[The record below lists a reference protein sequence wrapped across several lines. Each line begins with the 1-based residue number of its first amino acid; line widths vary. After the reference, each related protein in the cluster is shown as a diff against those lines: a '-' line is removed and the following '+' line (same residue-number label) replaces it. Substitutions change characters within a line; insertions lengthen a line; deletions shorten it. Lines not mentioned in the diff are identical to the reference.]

1 MSNLDI
7 IRQKV
12 KYHIRDIVAEPEDV
26 DDVIDT
32 VFREIS
38 VEIPWAEKNYGF
50 QVFKDIRDYNFHM
63 LAKLNEQAE
72 LVPAYISSTG
82 GYTSEQFTQFFETG
96 EIPDPK
102 VEKILVVDKNEADVI
117 HVLNIYNEY
126 GVDVS
131 DKFKERGANW
141 YRVEDETWLNLND
154 GKPFVF
160 TAQVVPGIEELDD
173 YMLNMILPV
182 MIEGVKFY
190 VANTMQSGADSQVAN
205 YFYMRY
211 YNRKKDLRNLVPNIA
226 YTTQNETK
234 DKRWL

>member
-7 IRQKV
+7 IRKKV
-12 KYHIRDIVAEPEDV
+12 KYHIRDIIAEPEDV

-38 VEIPWAEKNYGF
+38 TEIPWAHKNYGF
-50 QVFKDIRDYNFHM
+50 QVFKDIKDYNFHM
-63 LAKLNEQAE
+63 LAKLNEQVE
-72 LVPAYISSTG
+72 LVPEEIAITG
-82 GYTSEQFTQFFETG
+82 GYTEEQYVNFFNTG

-102 VEKILVVDKNEADVI
+102 VEKTLVVDTNEADVI
-117 HVLNIYNEY
+117 HVINIYNEY

-141 YRVEDETWLNLND
+141 YTVEDEGWLELND
-154 GKPFVF
+154 KRPFVF
-160 TAQVVPGIEELDD
+160 TAQVVPEINELDD
-173 YMLNMILPV
+173 YMMNMILPV

-190 VANTMQSGADSQVAN
+190 VSNTMQSGADSQVAN

-211 YNRKKDLRNLVPNIA
+211 YNRKKDLRNLVPNIS
-226 YTTQNETK
+226 YTTQNDTK